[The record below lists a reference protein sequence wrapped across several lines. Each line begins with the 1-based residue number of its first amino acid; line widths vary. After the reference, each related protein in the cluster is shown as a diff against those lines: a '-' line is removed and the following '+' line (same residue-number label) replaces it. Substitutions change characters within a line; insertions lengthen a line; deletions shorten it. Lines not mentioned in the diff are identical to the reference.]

1 MAAASPGCGPA
12 PYCRRHPEQTV
23 LYQVVQQH
31 LETYLALAGED
42 DWDGQRVPAY
52 VEREFRHYLECGILA
67 YGFARARCPDCGHDF
82 LVAFSCKGRGLCPS
96 CNARRMAETAAHLV
110 DHVIP
115 PLPVRQ
121 WVLSVPKRLRW
132 YLEREPRAIS
142 AVLHILLRV
151 IEAHLR
157 QGSGA
162 GAQARFGA
170 VSFIHRFGA
179 SLNRHVHYHC
189 CVIDGVF
196 EPVEEADDVP
206 QSVRFRPAAE
216 LTPEA
221 LAAIAE
227 QVRVRVLRWF
237 ARSGL
242 IEADDVHEMLA
253 WENSGF
259 SLDAAVRVGA
269 HDRAGLER
277 LLRYCARPPFALERL
292 ELLDAERVVYR
303 LPKPQRDGT
312 TALTLTPLELIDH
325 LAALIPPPRRH
336 RHRYHGVLAPNAPLR
351 AAAIA
356 FGREVADATGAPT
369 EVGSPPATPVSRTRS
384 PARYLWAMLLA
395 RLFESLPLV
404 CPNCGADMRIIA
416 FITEAVPVEQI
427 LTHIGEPPRP
437 PPISPARGP
446 PAWDEAPEPM
456 PDWDLL
462 QQPEPDFEFD
472 QRVSW

>member
-1 MAAASPGCGPA
+1 VPS
-12 PYCRRHPEQTV
+12 RRHE
-23 LYQVVQQH
+23 
-31 LETYLALAGED
+31 EGS
-42 DWDGQRVPAY
+42 DWDAQRVPAY
-52 VEREFRHYLECGILA
+52 VERAFRRYLECGILA
-67 YGFARARCPDCGHDF
+67 CGFARARCPDCGYDF
-82 LVAFSCKGRGLCPS
+82 LVAFSFKGRGLCPS

-110 DHVIP
+110 DHVIA

-132 YLEREPRAIS
+132 YLEREPQALS
-142 AVLHILLRV
+142 AVLRILLRV
-151 IEAHLR
+151 IEAHLI

-162 GAQARFGA
+162 GAHARFGA

-196 EPVEEADDVP
+196 EPLEEADDGL
-206 QSVRFRPAAE
+206 QSMRFCPAAE
-216 LTPEA
+216 LTPQA
-221 LAAIAE
+221 VAAITE
-227 QVRVRVLRWF
+227 QVRIRVLRWF

-242 IEADDVHEMLA
+242 IERDDVREMLA

-259 SLDAAVRVGA
+259 SLDAAVCVA
-269 HDRAGLER
+269 ANDRAGLER

-303 LPKPQRDGT
+303 LPKPQPDGT
-312 TALTLTPLELIDH
+312 TSLTLTPLELIDQ
-325 LAALIPPPRRH
+325 LAALIPPPMRH

-356 FGREVADATGAPT
+356 FGRET
-369 EVGSPPATPVSRTRS
+369 EASSPPRAPASNARS

-416 FITEAVPVEQI
+416 FITEAAPVEQI
-427 LTHIGEPPRP
+427 LLALG
-437 PPISPARGP
+437 
-446 PAWDEAPEPM
+446 
-456 PDWDLL
+456 
-462 QQPEPDFEFD
+462 
-472 QRVSW
+472 

>member
-1 MAAASPGCGPA
+1 MRDFAENMDAEHVHEVTHQMIAKYILGMPYKPVTKRHYRRSIGGTYAWWVEQGWAMDNPAKKVRTPEVVTPEPGILTVKETEAQPATDMAAASQGCGAA

-42 DWDGQRVPAY
+42 DWDGQRVGAY

-67 YGFARARCPDCGHDF
+67 YGFPRARCPDCGHDF

-110 DHVIP
+110 DHVFP

-132 YLEREPRAIS
+132 YLEREPRAVS

-151 IEAHLR
+151 IEAHLCR
-157 QGSGA
+157 SSDA
-162 GAQARFGA
+162 SWQARFGT

-179 SLNRHVHYHC
+179 SLNQHIHDHC

-196 EPVEEADDVP
+196 EPVEETGAAP
-206 QSVRFRPAAE
+206 QSARFRPAAS

-237 ARSGL
+237 GRSGL
-242 IEADDVHEMLA
+242 IEPDDVREMLA

-277 LLRYCARPPFALERL
+277 LLRDCARPPFALERL
-292 ELLDAERVVYR
+292 ELIDEQQVIDR
-303 LPKPQRDGT
+303 LPRTQRDGT

-325 LAALIPPPRRH
+325 LAALIPPPR
-336 RHRYHGVLAPNAPLR
+336 PSDSR
-351 AAAIA
+351 ATS
-356 FGREVADATGAPT
+356 ATWCR
-369 EVGSPPATPVSRTRS
+369 ATMS
-384 PARYLWAMLLA
+384 PA
-395 RLFESLPLV
+395 P
-404 CPNCGADMRIIA
+404 
-416 FITEAVPVEQI
+416 
-427 LTHIGEPPRP
+427 
-437 PPISPARGP
+437 
-446 PAWDEAPEPM
+446 
-456 PDWDLL
+456 
-462 QQPEPDFEFD
+462 
-472 QRVSW
+472 